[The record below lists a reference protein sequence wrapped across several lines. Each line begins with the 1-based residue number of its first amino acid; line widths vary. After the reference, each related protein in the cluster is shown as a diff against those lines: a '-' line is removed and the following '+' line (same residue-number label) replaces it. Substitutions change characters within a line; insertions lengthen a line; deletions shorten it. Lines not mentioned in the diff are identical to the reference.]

1 MAAEI
6 RANKAVIVVHG
17 IDYDGSGVYS
27 GVLDRSDLDKALPA
41 TATAPA
47 LCGPLKGPSQLAE
60 AGRPVTYVAAL
71 RPTRVTVAR
80 TVDLRC
86 PPP

>member
-6 RANKAVIVVHG
+6 RDNNAVIVIHG

-27 GVLDRSDLDKALPA
+27 GVLDRSDLNKALPA

-47 LCGPLKGPSQLAE
+47 LCGPLKGPPQLADPPG
-60 AGRPVTYVAAL
+60 GRSPMS
-71 RPTRVTVAR
+71 P
-80 TVDLRC
+80 RC
-86 PPP
+86 APPR